1 MLLDVKRAT
10 TAASAECVRL
20 VVALAKAG
28 CSLRHLGSGT
38 RGFLVVKESVVGRW
52 SLVVSIL
59 C

>member
-10 TAASAECVRL
+10 TAASAESVRL

-28 CSLRHLGSGT
+28 RSLRHLGSGT
-38 RGFLVVKESVVGRW
+38 RGFLVVKGSVVGRW